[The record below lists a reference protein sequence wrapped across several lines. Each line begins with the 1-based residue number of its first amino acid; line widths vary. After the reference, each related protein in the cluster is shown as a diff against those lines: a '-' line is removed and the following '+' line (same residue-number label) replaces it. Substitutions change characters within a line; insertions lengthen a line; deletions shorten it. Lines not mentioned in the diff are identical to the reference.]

1 MTILADFILMMI
13 NSWFSDCVIENE
25 EGEDAVLSFFD
36 KADFRAK
43 ETEININLHGLRDF
57 DNFKGGFFVSD
68 DTKTCATL
76 IIYIEDENGDLM
88 ICMKHFQITY

>member
-1 MTILADFILMMI
+1 MTILADLILMMI
-13 NSWFSDCVIENE
+13 DSWLSDFVIENE
-25 EGEDAVLSFFD
+25 EDEDTVLSFTD
-36 KADFRAK
+36 EADFRAK

-76 IIYIEDENGDLM
+76 IVYIEDEDNGLM
-88 ICMKHFQITY
+88 VCMKNFQIVY